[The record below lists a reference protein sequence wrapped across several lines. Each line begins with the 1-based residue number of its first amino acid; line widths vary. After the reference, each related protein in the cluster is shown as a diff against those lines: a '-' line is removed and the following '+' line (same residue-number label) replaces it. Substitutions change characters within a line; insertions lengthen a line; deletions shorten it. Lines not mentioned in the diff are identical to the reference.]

1 MLKIITSLVCHLIML
16 SLSNLSFAT
25 GNNQQ
30 DRSLLVFCSVEAVRS
45 GVPELTQDR
54 FKLNHKFVQTGRITD
69 SVLLTRMTET
79 TEDYFADSFPKPG
92 YKPVPDECPYPDNSS
107 RLYDNTKYK
116 EWCEE
121 TFVDGEYIYDAY
133 KDIAFNIKYTPE
145 QAKTDIWQTPFET
158 NRLQKGDC
166 EDAVFLFSS
175 HLSSEQENAMIIWGW
190 VIDKRSR
197 VGRAHVW
204 HQLIDKAGQQY
215 IVEGFSRDWNGIIPI
230 AVSEK
235 TELRK
240 PIFTMTHTEVCKL
253 ASLTS
258 KPDSWQTYQ
267 SLIDFCMSA
276 NFIEFYTKNLNAS
289 QGIDYLQNTYY
300 GFIGHLLNTQNRSF
314 KDKDMISERYQTGY
328 NVYPTLGKEVTNIF
342 KKLYE
347 LFVRCN
353 RQEEEF
359 GQNMQIANR
368 SLVNTTTN

>member
-25 GNNQQ
+25 GNKQP
-30 DRSLLVFCSVEAVRS
+30 DRSLLVFCSVEVLSS
-45 GVPELTQDR
+45 GVLELAQDR
-54 FKLNHKFVQTGRITD
+54 FKLNHKFVQTGRFTD
-69 SVLLTRMTET
+69 NVLLTRMTET
-79 TEDYFADSFPKPG
+79 TENYFADSFSRPG

-107 RLYDNTKYK
+107 KLYDNTKYK

-121 TFVDGEYIYDAY
+121 TFDDGKYIYDAY

-145 QAKTDIWQTPFET
+145 QAQTDIWQTPFET

-175 HLSSEQENAMIIWGW
+175 HLSSEQENAMIVWGW

-204 HQLIDKAGQQY
+204 HQLIDKSGQQY

-230 AVSEK
+230 EVTEK

-267 SLIDFCMSA
+267 SIIDFCMSA
-276 NFIEFYTKNLNAS
+276 NFIEFYTKNLNVS
-289 QGIDYLQNTYY
+289 RGIDYLLNTYY
-300 GFIGHLLNTQNRSF
+300 GFIGHLLNTQSGSA
-314 KDKDMISERYQTGY
+314 KDENSISDRYQTAY

-347 LFVRCN
+347 LFARCN
-353 RQEEEF
+353 RQKEEF
-359 GQNMQIANR
+359 GQNMQIAYR
-368 SLVNTTTN
+368 SLVNTATN

>member
-1 MLKIITSLVCHLIML
+1 MLKIITSLVCPFIML

-25 GNNQQ
+25 GNKQPGKP
-30 DRSLLVFCSVEAVRS
+30 LLVFFNAEAMHSVAY
-45 GVPELTQDR
+45 ELEHER
-54 FKLNHKFVQTGRITD
+54 FQPHHKFVQTSRITGNVFLARVTNT
-69 SVLLTRMTET
+69 SGN
-79 TEDYFADSFPKPG
+79 YCADSYSKPG

-107 RLYDNTKYK
+107 KLYDNAMYK
-116 EWCEE
+116 EWCED
-121 TFVDGEYIYDAY
+121 TFDGGKYIYEAY
-133 KDIAFNIKYTPE
+133 KEIAFNVEYTPE

-158 NRLQKGDC
+158 SRLQKGDC

-175 HLSSEQENAMIIWGW
+175 HLPPEQKNAMIIWGW

-204 HQLIDKAGQQY
+204 HQLIDKAGRQY
-215 IVEGFSRDWNGIIPI
+215 IVEGFSRVWNGIIPI
-230 AVSEK
+230 EIAEK

-240 PIFTMTHTEVCKL
+240 PIFAMTHTEICKL
-253 ASLTS
+253 ASLTPN
-258 KPDSWQTYQ
+258 PDSWQTYQ

-289 QGIDYLQNTYY
+289 QEIDYLVNTYY

-314 KDKDMISERYQTGY
+314 KDKDIISERHQAGY

-347 LFVRCN
+347 LFTRCD
-353 RQEEEF
+353 RQKEEF
-359 GQNMQIANR
+359 GQDLQIIYR

>member
-1 MLKIITSLVCHLIML
+1 MLKIITSLVCHFIML

-25 GNNQQ
+25 GNKQPG
-30 DRSLLVFCSVEAVRS
+30 RSLPVFCSVEAVRS
-45 GVPELTQDR
+45 GVPELAQER
-54 FKLNHKFVQTGRITD
+54 FQLHHKFVQTGMITD
-69 SVLLTRMTET
+69 NVLLTRMTET
-79 TEDYFADSFPKPG
+79 SENYCADSFSKPE
-92 YKPVPDECPYPDNSS
+92 YKPVPDECPYPDNNST
-107 RLYDNTKYK
+107 LYDNTMYK

-121 TFVDGEYIYDAY
+121 TFDDGKYIYDAY
-133 KDIAFNIKYTPE
+133 KDIAFNIEYTPE
-145 QAKTDIWQTPFET
+145 KAKTDIWQTPFET
-158 NRLQKGDC
+158 NRSQKGDC

-175 HLSSEQENAMIIWGW
+175 HLCPEQKNAMIIWGW

-197 VGRAHVW
+197 VARAHVW

-230 AVSEK
+230 AVTEK

-289 QGIDYLQNTYY
+289 QGIDYLLNTYY
-300 GFIGHLLNTQNRSF
+300 GFIGHLLNTQSRSF
-314 KDKDMISERYQTGY
+314 KDKDTISERYQTGY
-328 NVYPTLGKEVTNIF
+328 SVYPTLEKEVTNIF

-347 LFVRCN
+347 LFSRCN
-353 RQEEEF
+353 RQKEEF
-359 GQNMQIANR
+359 DQNMQIAYR

>member
-1 MLKIITSLVCHLIML
+1 MLKIITGFVCYFIML

-25 GNNQQ
+25 GNKQP
-30 DRSLLVFCSVEAVRS
+30 DRSLLVSCSGEALSS
-45 GVPELTQDR
+45 GVPDR
-54 FKLNHKFVQTGRITD
+54 FKLNYEFVQTGRIAD
-69 SVLLTRMTET
+69 NVLLTRMTET
-79 TEDYFADSFPKPG
+79 TENYFADSFSKPG
-92 YKPVPDECPYPDNSS
+92 YKPVPDECPYPDNGSK
-107 RLYDNTKYK
+107 LYDNTKYK

-121 TFVDGEYIYDAY
+121 SFDDGKYVYDAY

-175 HLSSEQENAMIIWGW
+175 HLSSGQENAMIIWGW

-230 AVSEK
+230 EVAEK

-258 KPDSWQTYQ
+258 RPDSWQTYQ

-300 GFIGHLLNTQNRSF
+300 GFIGHLLNAQNRSS
-314 KDKDMISERYQTGY
+314 KDKDTIAERYQTGY

-353 RQEEEF
+353 RQKEEF
-359 GQNMQIANR
+359 GQDMQIAYR